1 MIRESRWLPVTIVAL
16 AFAALGLP
24 DGALGVAW
32 PSVRRDFGLPV
43 SGFGVLIII
52 MMGGHL
58 LASVGSGPAAAR
70 VGPARL
76 LLWANLAFTASAFA
90 FAFAPGWWAL
100 MLAGLLA
107 GAAGGLIDAG
117 LNAYAAA
124 RFSPGVVTSLH
135 ACFGA
140 GATLGP
146 LLMGRLLEQGRSWR
160 GGYGVIAGALVAT
173 TVLLALRRRAL
184 DENGEADRA
193 SDRAASALP
202 SVPRLAE
209 TLRHPGVWL
218 GAVLF
223 CLYTGL
229 EATPGRWA
237 YSLLAEARGMA
248 PERAAVAAA
257 AYWGSMSVGRA
268 SWGLAARWLA
278 PRVVLRACLA
288 CAPLGALLVWTGAAG
303 PLAVAG
309 FVILGLCF
317 APVFPLLTA
326 LTADRVGA
334 EHAGHAIGLQ
344 VAAASLG
351 GGALPGGIGLVAR
364 HTGLEVLGPFL
375 FVTALVTLALYRVVE
390 RRASLAVRSRRSP

>member
-1 MIRESRWLPVTIVAL
+1 VPVTIVAL

-32 PSVRRDFGLPV
+32 PSVRRDFALPV
-43 SGFGVLIII
+43 SGLGVLILL

-58 LASVGSGPAAAR
+58 VASVGSGPAAAR
-70 VGPARL
+70 VGPGRL
-76 LLWANLAFTASAFA
+76 LLWANLAFTASAFG
-90 FAFAPGWWAL
+90 FAFAPGWRAL

-146 LLMGRLLEQGRSWR
+146 LLMGRALEPGRSWR

-173 TVLLALRRRAL
+173 TLTLAFTRRAL
-184 DENGEADRA
+184 DEHGGRGRA
-193 SDRAASALP
+193 SDLAATALP

-209 TLRHPGVWL
+209 TLRLPGVWL

-223 CLYTGL
+223 CVYVGL

-237 YSLLAEARGMA
+237 YSLLAESRGMA
-248 PERAAVAAA
+248 PERAALAAA
-257 AYWGSMSVGRA
+257 AYWGSMSLGRA

-278 PRVVLRACLA
+278 PRAVLGACLA
-288 CAPLGALLVWTGAAG
+288 VAPAGALMVWTGAAG

-309 FVILGLCF
+309 FVVLGLCF

-326 LTADRVGA
+326 LTSDRVGD

-351 GGALPGGIGLVAR
+351 GGALPGGIGLIAR
-364 HTGLEVLGPFL
+364 RTGLEVIGPFL
-375 FVTALVTLALYRVVE
+375 FFAALVTLALYRAVE
-390 RRASLAVRSRRSP
+390 RPARVRPRPSP

>member
-1 MIRESRWLPVTIVAL
+1 MARKTRWVPVTIVAL

-32 PSVRRDFGLPV
+32 PSMRRDFALPV
-43 SGFGVLIII
+43 SAFGVLILI
-52 MMGGHL
+52 MMAGHL
-58 LASVGSGPAAAR
+58 VASVGSGPAAAR
-70 VGPARL
+70 VGSARL
-76 LLWANLAFTASAFA
+76 LLWSNLALAASALGFA
-90 FAFAPGWWAL
+90 LAPARWAL
-100 MLAGLLA
+100 MFAGLGAGLA
-107 GAAGGLIDAG
+107 AGLIDAG

-124 RFSPGVVTSLH
+124 RFSPGLITSLH

-146 LLMGRLLEQGRSWR
+146 LLMGRVLEHGRSWR
-160 GGYGVIAGALVAT
+160 GGFGAIACALGAMT
-173 TVLLALRRRAL
+173 LALAFARRRL
-184 DENGEADRA
+184 DEPDPAMTET
-193 SDRAASALP
+193 ALP
-202 SVPRLAE
+202 CVPRLAE

-248 PERAAVAAA
+248 PERAALAAA

-268 SWGLAARWLA
+268 SWGAAARWLA
-278 PRVVLRACLA
+278 PRVVLRVCLA
-288 CAPLGALLVWTGAAG
+288 CAPVGALLVWTGSAG
-303 PLAVAG
+303 PLAVVG
-309 FVILGLCF
+309 LVILGLCF

-326 LTADRVGA
+326 LTSDRVGA
-334 EHAGHAIGLQ
+334 SHAGHAIGLQ

-351 GGALPGGIGLVAR
+351 GGVLPGGIGLIAR
-364 HTGLEVLGPFL
+364 RTGLEVLGPFL
-375 FVTALVTLALYRVVE
+375 FVAALATLLLYQVVE
-390 RRASLAVRSRRSP
+390 ARSRLRSRPSP